1 MTDYTNRQPN
11 RFSKQQQKRNRRI
24 QLIRIICMIAVSVFI
39 ISCLIIAIR
48 KVRLYNT
55 SSAADSAE
63 AFLTD
68 AQAEDGLAEGEP
80 EAETGLFTV
89 CIDAGHGGK
98 DIGSD
103 SKGRIEKDDTL
114 KLALALSEALSK
126 LQIDVVMTREDDTS
140 LYLSQRCKT
149 AADAKADY
157 MISLHRNKGK
167 GNGAEGWISSQ
178 ADEETIALASNI
190 LSALEEVGISRNR
203 GIKQGSYDDAEEDYY
218 ITANAEMP
226 ACILELGFINDSED
240 NRLFDTHL
248 TEYAE
253 AIAEAIMTTYTTCKS
268 ETSQSPSVNIDKP
281 ISSGATDVENHTEA
295 AGKSDEVTDDVS
307 DEVSDA
313 VSGEVSETAGGDVP
327 GNMPDETGKN
337 ITNIVIENVEALDN
351 ECQNYGQ
358 GVHTDEE
365 NRPVTSVQ
373 YEEKYK
379 DYQAHF
385 VDMTNPLTTDGRK
398 KIYLTI
404 DEGYEY
410 GTTSDILDVLKEK
423 EAPATFF
430 VTLPYAKNQP
440 DLIRRMIAEGH
451 VIGNHSATHPSG
463 GLPSQD
469 IDTQA
474 NEIMQTDAY
483 MREQYEY
490 SMYLFR
496 FPAGKFSEQS
506 LAVVNNC
513 NYESIFWSYA
523 YLDYDVD
530 NQPDPAESLQKMI
543 DRLHP
548 GAIYLLH
555 GQSATN
561 AAVLG
566 DFIDKAR
573 ALGYE
578 FCLIEP

>member
-1 MTDYTNRQPN
+1 MKRGLSMTEHTQTNRQPN
-11 RFSKQQQKRNRRI
+11 RFSTQQKKRNRRI
-24 QLIRIICMIAVSVFI
+24 RQIRFACTLSF
-39 ISCLIIAIR
+39 SLLIILGLIFAII
-48 KVRLYNT
+48 KVRASRSDVT
-55 SSAADSAE
+55 AADAETLSSGLEPAELNILDDETAE
-63 AFLTD
+63 AD
-68 AQAEDGLAEGEP
+68 
-80 EAETGLFTV
+80 TGLFTV

-114 KLALALSEALSK
+114 RLALALSEALSD
-126 LQIDVVMTREDDTS
+126 LQIDVVMTREDDS
-140 LYLSQRCKT
+140 FLYLSQRCK
-149 AADAKADY
+149 AASDADARY
-157 MISLHRNKGK
+157 LISLHRNKGK
-167 GNGAEGWISSQ
+167 GNGAESWISSQ

-190 LSALEEVGISRNR
+190 LSALEEVGLSRNR

-240 NRLFDTHL
+240 NRLFDTNL
-248 TEYAE
+248 KEYAR
-253 AIAEAIMTTYTTCKS
+253 AIAEAVLATYTTYENK
-268 ETSQSPSVNIDKP
+268 TSTTPSADPDESMSDIE
-281 ISSGATDVENHTEA
+281 TDVENDVTLDEA
-295 AGKSDEVTDDVS
+295 SGEKSDKGS
-307 DEVSDA
+307 GDA
-313 VSGEVSETAGGDVP
+313 A
-327 GNMPDETGKN
+327 GNMPDEAGKN

-351 ECQNYGQ
+351 ECQSYGQ

-365 NRPVTSVQ
+365 NRPVTAVQ

-379 DYQAHF
+379 DYHAHF
-385 VDMTNPLTTDGRK
+385 VDMTSPLTTDGRK

-410 GTTSDILDVLKEK
+410 GTTSEILDVLKEK
-423 EAPATFF
+423 GAPATFF
-430 VTLPYAKNQP
+430 VTLPYAQNQP

-469 IDTQA
+469 IDTQT
-474 NEIMQTDAY
+474 NEILQTDAY
-483 MREQYEY
+483 MREQYDY

-566 DFIDKAR
+566 DFVDKAR

-578 FCLIEP
+578 FCIFEP